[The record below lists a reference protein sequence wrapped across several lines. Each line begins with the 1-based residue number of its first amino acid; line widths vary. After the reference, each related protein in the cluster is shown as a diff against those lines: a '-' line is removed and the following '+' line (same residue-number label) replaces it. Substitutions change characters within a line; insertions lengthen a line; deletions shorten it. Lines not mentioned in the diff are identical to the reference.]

1 LSEKHNKCE
10 EMNSQTKPTQNEYW
24 GKCNGRKKVLSEN
37 LPDRADNPLS
47 VVCRGDGL
55 QIH

>member
-10 EMNSQTKPTQNEYW
+10 EMNSQIKPTQNEYW
-24 GKCNGRKKVLSEN
+24 GKCNGRKVLSEN

-47 VVCRGDGL
+47 IVCRGDGL